1 MPRDPSIAALSLCG
15 QQVMAAT
22 NGHGR
27 RWAVERCIRALVATG
42 TSPAIAASTTQ
53 SMVVVAQAIAAA
65 AAAAAAPAAAPTP
78 AAP

>member
-15 QQVMAAT
+15 QQVMDAT

-27 RWAVERCIRALVATG
+27 RWAAERCIRALVAAG

-65 AAAAAAPAAAPTP
+65 AAAAAAPTP

>member
-1 MPRDPSIAALSLCG
+1 MPRDPGIAALSLCG

-27 RWAVERCIRALVATG
+27 RWAAERCTRALVATG
-42 TSPAIAASTTQ
+42 TPLAIAASTTQ
-53 SMVVVAQAIAAA
+53 AMVVVAQAIAAA

>member
-1 MPRDPSIAALSLCG
+1 MPRDPSITALSLCG
-15 QQVMAAT
+15 QQVIAAT

-27 RWAVERCIRALVATG
+27 RWAAERCIRALVATG

-65 AAAAAAPAAAPTP
+65 AAAAAAPAAAPSPT
-78 AAP
+78 AP